1 MKKETKRITIGID
14 TDIWRNLM
22 QLKIDKKLRTFDD
35 VILYLLIEV
44 KK

>member
-14 TDIWRNLM
+14 EDIWRNLM